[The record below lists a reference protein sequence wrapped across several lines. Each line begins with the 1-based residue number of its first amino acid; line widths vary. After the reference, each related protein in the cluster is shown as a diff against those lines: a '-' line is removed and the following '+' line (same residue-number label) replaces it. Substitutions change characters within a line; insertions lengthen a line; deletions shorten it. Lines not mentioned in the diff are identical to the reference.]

1 LGDSNDVENELSLSM
16 DGILHEPASETLL
29 QVFLDGHVVHTS
41 VIESAKWSFSISY
54 ALKRPEIL
62 GWDLKPLPKKDL
74 MVIVVVKRL
83 DGDEGIKKESK
94 LLTVPVDRAAEVS
107 VRDGA

>member
-1 LGDSNDVENELSLSM
+1 
-16 DGILHEPASETLL
+16 
-29 QVFLDGHVVHTS
+29 

-62 GWDLKPLPKKDL
+62 GWDLNPLPKKDL

-107 VRDGA
+107 VRDGT